1 MSAPKNIKNLNF
13 SVYMN
18 HRDSRDQP
26 NVKTIDSTPPND
38 NFLEKQMNRIYP
50 KINTEWVDSDKVLKC
65 QICASSFGMF
75 NRKHHCRACGGVFCR
90 TCCGKYMKIPNKLFD
105 IPKQQQQGWGSF
117 LKTVVT
123 KVSGNYDQTNS
134 LVCNDCSVKIKNLN
148 DIEHL
153 IKICDF
159 FSLAELYSVIFTN
172 KKWYNAAI
180 HCLSKFRNIQYKSP
194 GHIFDRYDCDMI
206 MGNKES
212 LLGHTSW
219 INILVKAYIIKN
231 ENVLDLVHLLNRK
244 TKTTNCWSLM
254 CSRKC
259 NIDIDMLNVIDILKF
274 ISLTPIQN
282 QIWKDDHIIQLI
294 KCVLNKI
301 NPIHTNYCLLP
312 FISSSLGNNF
322 SDKNIYNIL
331 DLFVKNPNFL
341 ILLSFEYNYLKN
353 KIIKEPIENYLNLFI
368 KDRIEPDLKILIYK
382 TTNLFTKMYTERTKF
397 VDSENLLPIIY
408 PFDTTY
414 VITKI
419 LEIVELQSS
428 SKPILVKLLV
438 KKVNSR
444 SAEIEKRIILK
455 SDKNLRKENI
465 VSCLIILLQNKL
477 IQQMQ
482 RGRIE
487 PFDPIPTYKIIM
499 LTNELGIIEFLDDCF
514 TLKSISVKN
523 YTLQNFILDHNKDDK
538 ISTIKERFAKSLAI
552 SSCLSFILGL
562 GDRHSSNIM
571 LSKKG
576 QIIHIDY
583 GYILEN
589 PIHSTI
595 LNHPVI
601 RISNEMID
609 FLGGVN
615 GDYYQL
621 FKQYIINVFD
631 IMRLYSDIIIN
642 YYSILGKEN
651 IINWAVFK
659 EKLIDRFMN
668 GMSIKDVQ
676 VVLIDVIETS
686 SQGYSGSLID
696 MCNEYNSTLKS
707 YFSY

>member
-1 MSAPKNIKNLNF
+1 M
-13 SVYMN
+13 
-18 HRDSRDQP
+18 
-26 NVKTIDSTPPND
+26 
-38 NFLEKQMNRIYP
+38 LE
-50 KINTEWVDSDKVLKC
+50 
-65 QICASSFGMF
+65 
-75 NRKHHCRACGGVFCR
+75 
-90 TCCGKYMKIPNKLFD
+90 
-105 IPKQQQQGWGSF
+105 
-117 LKTVVT
+117 
-123 KVSGNYDQTNS
+123 
-134 LVCNDCSVKIKNLN
+134 
-148 DIEHL
+148 
-153 IKICDF
+153 
-159 FSLAELYSVIFTN
+159 
-172 KKWYNAAI
+172 
-180 HCLSKFRNIQYKSP
+180 
-194 GHIFDRYDCDMI
+194 
-206 MGNKES
+206 
-212 LLGHTSW
+212 
-219 INILVKAYIIKN
+219 LVKLLKHKVKN
-231 ENVLDLVHLLNRK
+231 
-244 TKTTNCWSLM
+244 TNCWSLM

-282 QIWKDDHIIQLI
+282 QIWKDDHIIQLV
-294 KCVLNKI
+294 KCVLNKV

-312 FISSSLGNNF
+312 FISSSLGNHF

-444 SAEIEKRIILK
+444 TPEIEKRIILK
-455 SDKNLRKENI
+455 SDKKLRKENI

-477 IQQMQ
+477 IQQME

-642 YYSILGKEN
+642 YYSILGHEN
-651 IINWAVFK
+651 IINWELFK
-659 EKLIDRFMN
+659 EKLVDRFMN

-686 SQGYSGSLID
+686 SNSYSGSLID
-696 MCNEYNSTLKS
+696 LCNEYGGTLKS
-707 YFSY
+707 YISF